1 MGMEG
6 NLERKNGNRETHST
20 QHLTE
25 GSREKVWPGTLH
37 KIICRRPTR
46 HGKVNFDNLL
56 TSFGDNHLSLPS
68 VINRF
73 GSVSVSVVNFV
84 SGSRLQFSKGLTNM
98 YEPATTSMYAA
109 YDNIQRPPLKTFCTL
124 AWRCL
129 KREYPDWCPAVWCR
143 PIDADL
149 LRPTFLCQSLLM
161 PVPFDAQQARFMP
174 DPIHAG
180 LIHALR

>member
-129 KREYPDWCPAVWCR
+129 KRKSIHRVG
-143 PIDADL
+143 
-149 LRPTFLCQSLLM
+149 
-161 PVPFDAQQARFMP
+161 AQKHGIKSFHCCVICLFAQCMKITQKSHYSQISTANV
-174 DPIHAG
+174 
-180 LIHALR
+180 ALVEKYVER